1 MTDNRTTERP
11 YCEGH
16 HRLLSIKCRRCH
28 IWLDCWYMT
37 AFNDY
42 MEERKRKGAR

>member
-1 MTDNRTTERP
+1 MTSATERP
-11 YCEGH
+11 CCEGH
-16 HRLLSIKCRRCH
+16 HRLLSIKCRRCP

-42 MEERKRKGAR
+42 MEERKRKGTR

>member
-1 MTDNRTTERP
+1 MTDNRTAERP

-16 HRLLSIKCRRCH
+16 HRLLSIKCRRCP

-42 MEERKRKGAR
+42 MNERKRKGAR

>member
-1 MTDNRTTERP
+1 MTSATERP

-16 HRLLSIKCRRCH
+16 HKLLSIKCRRCR
-28 IWLDCWYMT
+28 IWKDCWYMT

-42 MEERKRKGAR
+42 MADREGGERR